1 MFDSSNK
8 FFFNPSHLSNS
19 IYYIHYPIPKRR
31 NEVRALKE
39 GMKGNVQT
47 TKIIRACKG
56 GETRRRR
63 EQLKLA
69 TKIARE
75 RASEEREPPAAWLPG
90 SFSEGAVFDLGK
102 QFPTKSP
109 PDIVNHSGF
118 ASFKRPLSSHFAKE
132 VNCAQ
137 KL

>member
-1 MFDSSNK
+1 MSSTG
-8 FFFNPSHLSNS
+8 
-19 IYYIHYPIPKRR
+19 
-31 NEVRALKE
+31 ALKE

-56 GETRRRR
+56 RLEGGGSSLNLQQKSERNERARR
-63 EQLKLA
+63 E
-69 TKIARE
+69 
-75 RASEEREPPAAWLPG
+75 PAAWLPG

-118 ASFKRPLSSHFAKE
+118 ASF
-132 VNCAQ
+132 
-137 KL
+137 